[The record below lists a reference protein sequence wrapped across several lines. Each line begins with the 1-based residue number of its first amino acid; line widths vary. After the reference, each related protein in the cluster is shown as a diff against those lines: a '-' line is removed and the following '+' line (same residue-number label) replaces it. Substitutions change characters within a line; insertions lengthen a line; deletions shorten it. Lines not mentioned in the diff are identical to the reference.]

1 VTDSKKDTRIKTFYP
16 LVGSLAEYQR
26 NIGEIFFSIDTCNFT
41 RGVAIQWMMSQYK
54 SSREFCRKLLD
65 MLKAVGLI
73 TILDKHYKLTSLSK
87 KYLQTKQTEFLV
99 WAFIEKILGF
109 VEIINILSEKG
120 ANEKSALRNEWEARV
135 LVKFSGNQFEHR
147 LNWLRALGYVDVVA
161 RHYLLTE
168 RGLKLAAEVKQKSVQ
183 TSEEKQKVSHQDLED
198 SIRVIG
204 EFFEFET
211 SPSASINEVLP
222 SYALKLTEGN
232 RRLDCLWVRY
242 IHFGGKIKFPVE
254 IHLGG
259 NLADTTDRLE
269 TVSEYVQKAIVITD
283 EEQEKKLLDRLKV
296 KKSRLLDKLVV
307 ISVEDVYKAVQA
319 TNVLK
324 SLTTKLFKD

>member
-1 VTDSKKDTRIKTFYP
+1 
-16 LVGSLAEYQR
+16 
-26 NIGEIFFSIDTCNFT
+26 
-41 RGVAIQWMMSQYK
+41 MMSQYK

-73 TILDKHYKLTSLSK
+73 TILDKHYKLTTLSK
-87 KYLQTKQTEFLV
+87 NYLQTGQTDYLV
-99 WAFIEKILGF
+99 WAFIDKVLGF
-109 VEIINILSEKG
+109 VEIINILSEQG
-120 ANEKSALRNEWEARV
+120 ANDKSALKNEWETRM

-147 LNWLRALGYVDVVA
+147 LNWLRAFGYADVVA
-161 RHYLLTE
+161 RNYLLTE
-168 RGLKLAAEVKQKSVQ
+168 RGLKLAAEVKQKNVK
-183 TSEEKQKVSHQDLED
+183 TSKEKHKVSHQDLED

-211 SPSASINEVLP
+211 SPSASLNEVLP
-222 SYALKLTEGN
+222 SYALKLSEGD
-232 RRLDCLWVRY
+232 RQLDCLWVRY
-242 IHFGGKIKFPVE
+242 IHFGGKIKFPIE

-269 TVSEYVQKAIVITD
+269 TVSEYVQKAVVITD

-324 SLTTKLFKD
+324 SFTTKLFTD